1 MPKKRSKSSHAPI
14 HILEHLR
21 WWGREIRIQR
31 IAQRLT
37 AVELAR
43 RIEVSHPTMGRIEKG
58 DPAVAV
64 SSYMFAIYCLGLTGI
79 LTTEPTDESRL
90 EQSSNKRAKRD
101 KLAEEL
107 GYF

>member
-14 HILEHLR
+14 HILEQLR
-21 WWGREIRIQR
+21 WWGREIRTQR

-64 SSYMFAIYCLGLTGI
+64 SSYMFAIYALGLTDM
-79 LTTEPTDESRL
+79 LTPEPTNASRL

>member
-21 WWGREIRIQR
+21 WWGREIRTHR

-64 SSYMFAIYCLGLTGI
+64 SSYMFAIYALSLTDM
-79 LTTEPTDESRL
+79 LTPEPTDESRL

>member
-21 WWGREIRIQR
+21 WWGREIRTQR

-64 SSYMFAIYCLGLTGI
+64 SSYMFAIYALSMTDMLTP
-79 LTTEPTDESRL
+79 EPTNASRL

>member
-1 MPKKRSKSSHAPI
+1 MPKKCSKSSHAPI

-21 WWGREIRIQR
+21 WWGREIRTQR

-37 AVELAR
+37 AVQLAT
-43 RIEVSHPTMGRIEKG
+43 RIGVSHPTMGRIERG
-58 DPAVAV
+58 DPAVAA
-64 SSYMFAIYCLGLTGI
+64 SSYMFAIYSLGLMYL
-79 LTTEPTDESRL
+79 LTPEPTDESRL

>member
-1 MPKKRSKSSHAPI
+1 MPKKRSKASHAPM

-43 RIEVSHPTMGRIEKG
+43 RIEVSHPTMGRIERG

-64 SSYMFAIYCLGLTGI
+64 SSYLFAIYCLGLTD
-79 LTTEPTDESRL
+79 LLSPEPTDASRL

-101 KLAEEL
+101 TLAEEL

>member
-21 WWGREIRIQR
+21 WWGREIRTQR

-64 SSYMFAIYCLGLTGI
+64 SSYMFAIYSLGLTDM
-79 LTTEPTDESRL
+79 LTPEPTNASRL
-90 EQSSNKRAKRD
+90 EKSSNKRAKPD